1 MLLNRQFKYSVVVFY
16 NHEKDFVVQTEV
28 LMHKVGDVPSGL
40 RGRNRDIIRCCSENG
55 VLDEFKKG
63 LLAIGEQIPEDLRSR
78 FIRYIESMVYLS
90 NPSGFAIAKYRR
102 MFDGNVRFYKEIETG
117 LVMVMYRRTPRRFVP
132 SSELEPTRAF
142 PRVPHEKVM
151 TRHPSG
157 ALIPQGNPLFRAG
170 LSSQIP
176 DRGRP
181 TPVGKLVRVPA
192 RN

>member
-1 MLLNRQFKYSVVVFY
+1 
-16 NHEKDFVVQTEV
+16 
-28 LMHKVGDVPSGL
+28 MHKVGDVPNGMC
-40 RGRNRDIIRCCSENG
+40 GRNREIVRCCSENG

-78 FIRYIESMVYLS
+78 FIRYIESMIYLS

-102 MFDGNVRFYKEIETG
+102 MFDGNVRFYKECETG
-117 LVMVMYRRTPRRFVP
+117 LVMVMYRRTPRCFVP
-132 SSELEPTRAF
+132 SSELEAPRAI
-142 PRVPHEKVM
+142 PRVREEIVS
-151 TRHPSG
+151 RHSSG
-157 ALIPQGNPLFRAG
+157 ALIPQGNTLFRAG

-181 TPVGKLVRVPA
+181 TPVGRLVRVPA